1 MSVRTFRTLLLVGV
15 LALLAGCTGPWP
27 QSALHPESDVA
38 ANLDRLFQNIFW
50 WAVLVFVV
58 VETLLLYV
66 ILRYRDRPDR
76 PHPTQVHGHTTL
88 EIGWT
93 LAPAVILVFIAIPTV
108 RTIFEVDGPP
118 RDDAMVV
125 EVIGKRWWWEF
136 RYPEEGIVT
145 ANEATIP
152 VGRTVDWRLRT
163 EDVLHSFWVPRLG
176 GKRDL
181 VSGRENRL
189 WFTPDSTGTYMGQC
203 AEFCGIAHALM
214 GLRVHVVEPDAFEA
228 WVESQRAPAE
238 SPEDPL
244 AARGEEYFLNS
255 ACIGCHRVRGTH
267 AAGTVGPDLTNMGSR
282 RTIAGGTL
290 GNTPENMARW
300 LRDPQGVKPGNLMP
314 DLGLTDEQIDMLVA
328 YLESLR

>member
-1 MSVRTFRTLLLVGV
+1 MKRRALGIFLLVGLV
-15 LALLAGCTGPWP
+15 ALAAGCTAEWP
-27 QSALHPESDVA
+27 QSALHPESDFA
-38 ANLDRLFQNIFW
+38 ANLDALFQNIFW

-58 VETLLLYV
+58 VESLLLYV
-66 ILRYRDRPDR
+66 ILRFRDRPDR
-76 PHPTQVHGHTTL
+76 PRPKQVHGHTTL

-93 LAPAVILVFIAIPTV
+93 LAPAVILVFIAIPTI

-118 RDDAMVV
+118 PGDPLVV
-125 EVIGKRWWWEF
+125 EVVGKRWWWEF

-145 ANEATIP
+145 ANEATVP

-163 EDVLHSFWVPRLG
+163 DDVLHSFWVPRLG

-181 VSGRENRL
+181 VRGKENRI

-214 GLRVHVVEPDAFEA
+214 GLRVHVVEPGEFEQ
-228 WVESQRAPAE
+228 WVERQRAPAE
-238 SPEDPL
+238 SPTDAL
-244 AARGEEYFLNS
+244 AARGEEYFQNS
-255 ACIGCHRVRGTH
+255 ACIACHRVRGTQ
-267 AAGTVGPDLTNMGSR
+267 AAGIVGPDLTNIGSR
-282 RTIAGGTL
+282 ETLAAGTL
-290 GNTPENMARW
+290 ANTPENMARW

-314 DLGLTDEQIDMLVA
+314 DLGLTDEQVEILVA